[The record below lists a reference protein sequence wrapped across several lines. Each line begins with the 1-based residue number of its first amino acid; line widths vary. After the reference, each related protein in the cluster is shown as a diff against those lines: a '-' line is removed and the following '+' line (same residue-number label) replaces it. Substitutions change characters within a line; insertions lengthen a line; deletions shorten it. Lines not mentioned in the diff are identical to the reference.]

1 MNLTYEK
8 LYNEI
13 MNYEPLNIQ
22 EETDKKQFLW
32 LLNKY
37 KEKSFDRDLLFGHIT
52 ASAIILDKSREY
64 MLMCFHNIYK
74 SWAWLGG
81 HADGELDMYKLSLK
95 EAEEESGLKELTP
108 ILDTFSSIEILA
120 VDSHMK
126 KGKFVPCHLHYNVT
140 YLFEGDMNSV
150 IRIKEDE
157 NSNIGWISI
166 KHLYDLVKDD
176 HDMYTIYM
184 KSINRTRNI

>member
-8 LYNEI
+8 LYDEI
-13 MNYEPLNIQ
+13 MRYEPLNVQ

-32 LLNKY
+32 LLDKY
-37 KEKSFDRDLLFGHIT
+37 KEKAFDRELLFGHIT

-81 HADGELDMYKLSLK
+81 HADGELDMYKLALK

-126 KGKFVPCHLHYNVT
+126 KGKYVPCHLHYNVT
-140 YLFEGDMNSV
+140 YLFEKDMNSV